1 MPPFEIIPAWGFDPL
16 SPGGRGGK
24 VMTYKRTLMVKGPG
38 VGSEGRGDIGV
49 RFDTLNELK
58 GGGGGGP

>member
-1 MPPFEIIPAWGFDPL
+1 
-16 SPGGRGGK
+16 
-24 VMTYKRTLMVKGPG
+24 MTYKRTLMVKGPG
-38 VGSEGRGDIGV
+38 VGSEGRGDIGA